1 MISTEDKLLTDC
13 HPLNITWNEYIT
25 DCEKAVNTSDLHSD
39 EWSTDDENLAK
50 TEKDQNKR
58 PDRLVNSKSVIK
70 IRDKKWRSTR
80 VSTDVKSFFKNIIL
94 ILCNITITFIFFIR
108 LKKY

>member
-1 MISTEDKLLTDC
+1 MISTKDTLLTAC
-13 HPLNITWNEYIT
+13 HPSNITWNEYIR

-50 TEKDQNKR
+50 EENDQNKR
-58 PDRLVNSKSVIK
+58 PERLAHTNSVIK

-80 VSTDVKSFFKNIIL
+80 VCKDVKSFFKNIIL
-94 ILCNITITFIFFIR
+94 ILYII
-108 LKKY
+108 